1 MELCKQAHRPDC
13 IIILYELKWEQQWSG
28 IQVPI
33 YPALL
38 HFHSPNWESSQFH
51 EEWGCQSTGNSLLES
66 SSQPFCSLSW
76 ARAVPM
82 LESCSSPHALL
93 ELCTSTS
100 LPHLLCCLA
109 WPQPFRIATDLPDD
123 DRTPGW
129 PQLPYLLCPPYFGA
143 VETCFISKDSSAL
156 LMPSAEQFSL
166 AAPWQR
172 EQPAPTITS
181 LLMQDKSCLW
191 RRECS
196 DVPSWQE

>member
-1 MELCKQAHRPDC
+1 MRNEDAKAQEAHCWSLPPNRSVVCLGQELCPCSRAAPALMHCLSYVQAHHC
-13 IIILYELKWEQQWSG
+13 L
-28 IQVPI
+28 
-33 YPALL
+33 
-38 HFHSPNWESSQFH
+38 
-51 EEWGCQSTGNSLLES
+51 T
-66 SSQPFCSLSW
+66 
-76 ARAVPM
+76 
-82 LESCSSPHALL
+82 
-93 ELCTSTS
+93 
-100 LPHLLCCLA
+100 CCVAFLA

>member
-100 LPHLLCCLA
+100 LPHLLCCLPGLTPALPHSYRLA
-109 WPQPFRIATDLPDD
+109 WWWQDSWLTPATISALPS
-123 DRTPGW
+123 
-129 PQLPYLLCPPYFGA
+129 FGA